1 LLYLFRSAKF
11 GALSEAIAMN
21 VPADNLTRM
30 ARIREAAEGIV
41 RATPGGIRWA
51 ELHRQ
56 VSRRLTDINS
66 NTITGGLHQFRNNLP
81 ADIERPTR
89 GLFVVADA
97 APAQGEAAVEV
108 PAGAAAPRED
118 SFYAPFAAWLKDD
131 LEEATRAISLGGNGF
146 GGKWGTPDV
155 IGVYEPKATDPV
167 KFSQEIIAAEIK
179 TDSQQLI
186 VAFGQ
191 AVAYRLFA
199 HRVYLVVPR
208 TANRGDL
215 QRLDAL
221 ASVVGIGLVLF
232 NPESAEQPEFD
243 VRVRAPKH
251 EPDYFYTNHVITQ
264 CAAALYA

>member
-1 LLYLFRSAKF
+1 
-11 GALSEAIAMN
+11 MN
-21 VPADNLTRM
+21 VPADNLTCM
-30 ARIREAAEGIV
+30 ARIREVAEAIV

-56 VSRRLTDINS
+56 VSARLTDING
-66 NTITGGLHQFRNNLP
+66 NTITGGLHQFRTNLP
-81 ADIERPTR
+81 AGIERPTR

-97 APAQGEAAVEV
+97 QAAREELAAEV
-108 PAGAAAPRED
+108 PAAAAVLRED
-118 SFYAPFAAWLKDD
+118 AFYPPFASWLKDD
-131 LEEATRAISLGGNGF
+131 LEEATRAISLGGNVF

-179 TDSQQLI
+179 TDTQQLI

-208 TANRGDL
+208 AASRGDL

-221 ASVVGIGLVLF
+221 AGIVGIGLVFF
-232 NPESAEQPEFD
+232 NPASAEQPEFD

-251 EPDYFYTNHVITQ
+251 EPDYFYTNQVITQ
-264 CAAALYA
+264 CAGALYA